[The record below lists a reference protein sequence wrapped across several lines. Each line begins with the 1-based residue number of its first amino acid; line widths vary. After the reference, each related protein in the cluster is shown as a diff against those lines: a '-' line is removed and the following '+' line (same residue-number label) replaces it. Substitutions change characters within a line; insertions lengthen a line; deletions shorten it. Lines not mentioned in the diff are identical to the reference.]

1 MVDVETCQACD
12 DSIQIRREQSTSDVL
27 DWEYSRDTRTFSVH
41 RENRMRFWII
51 VTSTLLLLACG
62 NDEDK
67 NGDTGTDTPVV
78 DDTPVV
84 EDMGMECEILPDVSC
99 KAEDSNEE
107 VPCPEGYACSGLSAY
122 WCYKGDNCDLPICL
136 PSKARI
142 ATPSGEVLVTDLRVG
157 MSVWTQT
164 ADGQRVAAP
173 VQKLGSAVAPTN
185 HQMMHVQLAD
195 GRAFRAS
202 PRHPGLNGKPVADLA
217 RNQLYDGASVVT
229 AVLEP
234 YGEPR
239 TFDLLPARD
248 TGRYWVNGVLLG
260 STLKP

>member
-1 MVDVETCQACD
+1 MR
-12 DSIQIRREQSTSDVL
+12 IRRVQSTSDVL
-27 DWEYSRDTRTFSVH
+27 DLEYSGNTSTSSVH
-41 RENRMRFWII
+41 GEYRMRFWII
-51 VTSTLLLLACG
+51 AASTLLLLACG
-62 NDEDK
+62 NDDDK
-67 NGDTGTDTPVV
+67 NGDTTTDTPVVDTPVV

-84 EDMGMECEILPDVSC
+84 QDMGMECEILPDVSC

-107 VPCPEGYACSGLSAY
+107 VPCPEGYSCSGLSAY
-122 WCYKGDNCDLPICL
+122 WCYKGDNCNLPICL
-136 PSKARI
+136 PANARI
-142 ATPSGEVLVTDLRVG
+142 ATPLGEVLVTDLRVG
-157 MSVWTQT
+157 MHVWTQT

-173 VQKLGSAVAPTN
+173 VKKLGSAVAPSN
-185 HQMMHVQLAD
+185 HQMMRVQLAD

-202 PRHPGLNGKPVADLA
+202 PRHPGLNGTPVADLSQ
-217 RNQLYDGASVVT
+217 NQLYDGASVVT

-239 TFDLLPARD
+239 TFDLLPAGA